1 MDVVQIE
8 KDLEDLIPGYIAN
21 LKTYV
26 KDMTAQL
33 SAAQFEPIARTAHN
47 IKGSGGGYG
56 FMKITEIGAQLEAAA
71 KANNV
76 DQAKVLLGQLDS
88 YINNVKIEYV

>member
-8 KDLEDLIPGYIAN
+8 KDLEDLIPGYVAN
-21 LKTYV
+21 VKTYV
-26 KDMTAQL
+26 KDMTAQV
-33 SAAQFEPIARTAHN
+33 AAGEFEPIARTAHN

-56 FMKITEIGAQLEAAA
+56 FMKITEIGAQLETAA

-76 DQAKVLLGQLDS
+76 ESIKSLLAQLES
-88 YINNVKIEYV
+88 YVANVKIEYV

>member
-33 SAAQFEPIARTAHN
+33 SNAQFDPIARTAHN

-56 FMKITEIGAQLEAAA
+56 FMKITEIGAQLETAA
-71 KANNV
+71 KANNG
-76 DQAKVLLGQLDS
+76 DQVKALLGQLDS
-88 YINNVKIEYV
+88 YVANVKIEYV